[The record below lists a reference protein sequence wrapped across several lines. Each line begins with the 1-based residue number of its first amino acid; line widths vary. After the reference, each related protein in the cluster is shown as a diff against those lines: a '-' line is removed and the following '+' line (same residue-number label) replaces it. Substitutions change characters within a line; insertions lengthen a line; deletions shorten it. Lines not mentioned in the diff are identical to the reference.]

1 MWGSRTSIVSASVKF
16 SDNWENFTA
25 HSLTENMREKQILQ
39 QEGNPSNERI
49 KQLQDWYEWLLKV
62 CDGTVSPVIE
72 GTNIKIEVPK

>member
-1 MWGSRTSIVSASVKF
+1 
-16 SDNWENFTA
+16 
-25 HSLTENMREKQILQ
+25 MREKQILQ

-62 CDGTVSPVIE
+62 GDGTVSPAIE